1 MASRDIAFLKEA
13 EARASRLISEARD
26 ERKLKLREAQAEV
39 KREIEAY
46 RAEREARLRTQ
57 QPEAA
62 ALDAK
67 VARATGET
75 DRCVVGGGRTPLP
88 PSKSVIGRGGGGYWR
103 KGFGRGG
110 GLATG
115 TLSLS
120 HTQTPSSSAQGDCGV
135 G

>member
-13 EARASRLISEARD
+13 EARASRLILEARD

-67 VARATGET
+67 VARATADT
-75 DRCVVGGGRTPLP
+75 DRWVVGGGRARPLLP
-88 PSKSVIGRGGGGYWR
+88 PNVCGGEGR
-103 KGFGRGG
+103 
-110 GLATG
+110 
-115 TLSLS
+115 
-120 HTQTPSSSAQGDCGV
+120 
-135 G
+135 

>member
-75 DRCVVGGGRTPLP
+75 DRCVVGGGDW
-88 PSKSVIGRGGGGYWR
+88 RGGGTPTPAPAALFTLALLLHLLR
-103 KGFGRGG
+103 DRNGRGSRAAAHSKEG
-110 GLATG
+110 QHWCLCEF
-115 TLSLS
+115 SRS
-120 HTQTPSSSAQGDCGV
+120 
-135 G
+135 